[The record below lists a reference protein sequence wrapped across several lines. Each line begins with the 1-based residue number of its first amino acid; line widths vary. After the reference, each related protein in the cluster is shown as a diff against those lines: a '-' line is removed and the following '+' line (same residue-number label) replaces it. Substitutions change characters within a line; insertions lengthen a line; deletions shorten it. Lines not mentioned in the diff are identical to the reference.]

1 MLVIGGSSMNHEKSL
16 ASYCVKDLI
25 LLTVLGAAI
34 EFALAKFCYLVI
46 GVITPATYIT
56 LLVAFIAVTRWGFYG
71 LIIVPFLALATA
83 LGGMTV
89 TETPFVSEVYK
100 FSTNWQYYVSIVF
113 GFSAFVV
120 NALLYKFKG
129 TGKIVSNTLIMILIL
144 IIDYALF
151 NVIQFISYRL
161 LTSHNLIEG
170 ATTIFQ
176 YINGRGETV
185 TININEYAE
194 KGFIYN
200 LIGLATLF
208 IGFFIFRIQG
218 VICNVKDK
226 LIDDARN
233 RELDRIDRET
243 FEVPEEDENST
254 EETEE
259 ATEVEK
265 EVVNNEII
273 EEESE
278 EKRDE

>member
-1 MLVIGGSSMNHEKSL
+1 MNHEKSL

-25 LLTVLGAAI
+25 LLTVISSLI

-56 LLVAFIAVTRWGFYG
+56 LLIAFIAVTRWGFYG
-71 LIIVPFLALATA
+71 LFTVPFLVLATA

-100 FSTNWQYYVSIVF
+100 FSTNWQYYVSIVL
-113 GFSAFVV
+113 GFSVFVV

-129 TGKIVSNTLIMILIL
+129 TGKLVSNTLIMILIL
-144 IIDYALF
+144 IMDYLLF

-176 YINGRGETV
+176 YVNKDGETV
-185 TININEYAE
+185 TININEYSE
-194 KGFIYN
+194 KGLIYN
-200 LIGLATLF
+200 LISLASLF
-208 IGFFIFRIQG
+208 VGFLIFRVQG
-218 VICNVKDK
+218 VICNVKDR
-226 LIDDARN
+226 LIDEARN

-243 FEVPEEDENST
+243 FGVSEEETDESQST
-254 EETEE
+254 EADSNEE
-259 ATEVEK
+259 SE

>member
-1 MLVIGGSSMNHEKSL
+1 MNHEKSL

-25 LLTVLGAAI
+25 LLTVLGTAI

-71 LIIVPFLALATA
+71 LITVPFLALGTA

-89 TETPFVSEVYK
+89 SETPFVSEVYK
-100 FSTNWQYYVSIVF
+100 FSSNWQYYVSIVL
-113 GFSAFVV
+113 GFSALTV
-120 NALLYKFKG
+120 NALLYKLKG
-129 TGKIVSNTLIMILIL
+129 TGKIISNTLVMILIL
-144 IIDYALF
+144 IVDYVLF

-176 YINGRGETV
+176 YININGETV
-185 TININEYAE
+185 SININAYAE
-194 KGFIYN
+194 RGLIYN
-200 LIGLATLF
+200 LFGLASLF
-208 IGFFIFRIQG
+208 IGFFIFRVQG

-226 LIDDARN
+226 LIADARN

-243 FEVPEEDENST
+243 FGVSE

-259 ATEVEK
+259 PVEENIVDEQSN
-265 EVVNNEII
+265 EVV